1 MLKVLLVED
10 EILVRTNIKA
20 MINWE
25 SHGFYIC
32 GECSDGLEAIPL
44 IKNMKPDIVI
54 TDIKMKKMNGD
65 ELTEYIYHNYPE
77 IRTIILSSYSDYY
90 YVRTTLK
97 NNAVDYIIKHDLNEQ
112 VLLECLNK
120 SKELILNGPE
130 IVKSQVNMHEL
141 RRKFITSLVAGMY
154 EDDKETISH
163 YITNLGINLDVEKK
177 CVAIIMT
184 INHYKKLYA
193 SKELKEKLVQQNSI
207 CNVVQEIIEESYK
220 GICCHMEE
228 ERYIIILETGNNP
241 SWYQV
246 VDTIYEFINI
256 TTFCIKKFLN
266 LEVRFSVGPSYPIH
280 LLHKSYDIALKQFS
294 VNFYKG
300 KDWIIYN
307 GEYKRNNSKK
317 EENYEKLSLNEE
329 KELNILLEKLEI
341 EEIHSMLR
349 AIFLRLKEKKAS
361 KDQCL
366 ILFHELVVFVIKH
379 CKRHKI
385 KIEKIFLEDYSLDDL
400 VMRLDVSLNEIEL
413 YFIEIFDKLFTYLN
427 HDSNGKRYSKHIESA
442 LYIIQSRYNEP
453 ISLNSIADELD
464 LNASYLSWLFKTEV
478 TIGFADYLNDFRL
491 EKAKNYLDEGVYDIK
506 EIVNMC
512 GFGGYTYFFSLFKKK
527 YKITPKKYIKE
538 NLK

>member
-1 MLKVLLVED
+1 
-10 EILVRTNIKA
+10 
-20 MINWE
+20 
-25 SHGFYIC
+25 
-32 GECSDGLEAIPL
+32 
-44 IKNMKPDIVI
+44 MKPDIVI

-65 ELTEYIYHNYPE
+65 ELTEYIYHNHPE

-154 EDDKETISH
+154 EDDKETILH
-163 YITNLGINLDVEKK
+163 YITNLGINLDVEKN

-193 SKELKEKLVQQNSI
+193 SKELKEKLVQQNAI

-228 ERYIIILETGNNP
+228 ERYIIILAIGNNP

-256 TTFCIKKFLN
+256 TTFCVKKFLN
-266 LEVRFSVGPSYPIH
+266 LEVRFSVGPSHPIH

-294 VNFYKG
+294 DNFYKG

-341 EEIHSMLR
+341 EELHSMLR

-366 ILFHELVVFVIKH
+366 ILFHELVVFIIKH

-385 KIEKIFLEDYSLDDL
+385 KIEEVFLEDYSLDDL

-442 LYIIQSRYNEP
+442 LYIIQSRYNKP

-527 YKITPKKYIKE
+527 YKVTPKKYIKE
-538 NLK
+538 NLT